1 MLWRTKEVDSDS
13 ALGDLAGVIEAV
25 QSDLEELLIA
35 RDWHQRE
42 LEQTVTKRTRKLQQ
56 AKEEAEM
63 AQLTAEQLQAG
74 AEAAREEAQQANQI
88 KSRFLSR
95 MSHEIRTPM
104 NGIIG
109 SLTLLNPRHLTPIQR
124 QDVERAFNSADHS
137 LGVINEIL
145 DFSRLETGRM
155 TYSTQPFDLSSTCRQ
170 VVDQLS
176 SLARS
181 KDLHLQLQLSLDLS
195 ATREDDQQKVR
206 QILINLIGNAIKFT
220 RRGGVTVS
228 VTALDTERV
237 HSEVTDTS
245 IGIAEDQRE
254 RLFEAFTEAEES
266 TTRRYGGTGLSLA
279 INREFVTTMG
289 GHIEVE
295 SQLEAGSTFWFEL
308 PMAVVEKETRFA
320 AVQIV

>member
-74 AEAAREEAQQANQI
+74 ADAAREEAQQANQV

-181 KDLHLQLQLSLDLS
+181 KDLHLQLQLSLDL
-195 ATREDDQQKVR
+195 
-206 QILINLIGNAIKFT
+206 
-220 RRGGVTVS
+220 
-228 VTALDTERV
+228 
-237 HSEVTDTS
+237 
-245 IGIAEDQRE
+245 
-254 RLFEAFTEAEES
+254 
-266 TTRRYGGTGLSLA
+266 
-279 INREFVTTMG
+279 
-289 GHIEVE
+289 
-295 SQLEAGSTFWFEL
+295 
-308 PMAVVEKETRFA
+308 
-320 AVQIV
+320 

>member
-74 AEAAREEAQQANQI
+74 AEAAREEAQQANQV

-95 MSHEIRTPM
+95 MCHEIRTPM

-181 KDLHLQLQLSLDLS
+181 KDLHLQLSLDL
-195 ATREDDQQKVR
+195 
-206 QILINLIGNAIKFT
+206 
-220 RRGGVTVS
+220 
-228 VTALDTERV
+228 
-237 HSEVTDTS
+237 
-245 IGIAEDQRE
+245 
-254 RLFEAFTEAEES
+254 
-266 TTRRYGGTGLSLA
+266 
-279 INREFVTTMG
+279 
-289 GHIEVE
+289 
-295 SQLEAGSTFWFEL
+295 
-308 PMAVVEKETRFA
+308 
-320 AVQIV
+320 

>member
-1 MLWRTKEVDSDS
+1 
-13 ALGDLAGVIEAV
+13 
-25 QSDLEELLIA
+25 
-35 RDWHQRE
+35 
-42 LEQTVTKRTRKLQQ
+42 
-56 AKEEAEM
+56 
-63 AQLTAEQLQAG
+63 
-74 AEAAREEAQQANQI
+74 
-88 KSRFLSR
+88 
-95 MSHEIRTPM
+95 M

-109 SLTLLNPRHLTPIQR
+109 SLTLLNPRQLTPIQR